1 MKETVKSGP
10 NSPGPSQGLY
20 LAVWAG
26 LLVLT
31 ALTVAVAGLHLK
43 RGAVAL
49 ALGIAAVKSCLV
61 ALYFM
66 HLRWEKRLLIQLM
79 LPITL
84 ATLAIFIGLTY
95 TDILHR

>member
-1 MKETVKSGP
+1 MKTAVKSNP
-10 NSPGPSQGLY
+10 NSPGPSQGVY

-26 LLVLT
+26 LLALT
-31 ALTVAVAGLHLK
+31 ALTVVAASLHLR

-49 ALGIAAVKSCLV
+49 ALGIATVKSILV

-66 HLRWEKRLLIQLM
+66 HLRWEKRVLIRLL
-79 LPITL
+79 LPISL

-95 TDILHR
+95 TDILRR